1 LYFPRQVI
9 TNACATQAILSIL
22 LNNEDKIELGPELTE
37 FKSFTK
43 LMDANMK
50 GLAISNCEKV
60 RVEHNKFSKPE
71 PFVYTSTTATE
82 KDDVFHFVGYLH
94 FKNNVY
100 EIDGLQE
107 GPILICENVKNEE
120 WIEKVKPSIIE
131 RVNLYSQN
139 EIKFNLL
146 TIVPDRKMVAWKEI
160 ECLTKRKQ
168 YIMKKLSGSSTSNMD
183 DVEMADNFPEYD
195 AKSPSEL
202 NNLLQDLE
210 SNITNH
216 KMIVSGESEKM
227 EKFKTENERRQHNY
241 LPLIFEMLKSLA
253 EKGVLESIVDDLKQ
267 EEENKAKEESEREKK

>member
-1 LYFPRQVI
+1 
-9 TNACATQAILSIL
+9 
-22 LNNEDKIELGPELTE
+22 LGPELTE

-43 LMDANMK
+43 LMDPNMK

-146 TIVPDRKMVAWKEI
+146 TIVPDRKMVASKEI
-160 ECLTKRKQ
+160 ESLAKRKQ
-168 YIMKKLSGSSTSNMD
+168 YVMKKLSGTSTSNMD
-183 DVEMADNFPEYD
+183 DIEMTDNFPEYD

-202 NNLLQDLE
+202 NNVLQDIE
-210 SNITNH
+210 SNITNY
-216 KMIVSGESEKM
+216 KMIVTGESEKM